1 LTQRRPLGYLPRTM
15 HGLYA
20 IVDAEALDQCGLDPV
35 AFAAAVLAVFPAAL
49 QLRAKNVSARETL
62 ALLRELAPMCH
73 RTGVPLVANDRPDMA
88 ILAGCD
94 LVHVGQDDMPIE
106 RIRRIAPGLGV
117 GISTHTLEQLDVA
130 LAARPAYVAF
140 GPVFPTA
147 TKKNPD
153 PVVGLAGLKMA
164 HARSRAAGIPLVA
177 IGGVN
182 HERAS
187 TLVSSAEAVAVIA
200 DLLPTRLQP
209 GASRSAA
216 EVAEVLQD
224 VTVRARALHQL
235 FAPPPIRVGA
245 AQ

>member
-1 LTQRRPLGYLPRTM
+1 M

-20 IVDAEALDQCGLDPV
+20 IVDAEALDQRGLDAV
-35 AFAAAVLAVFPAAL
+35 AFAAAVLPVFPAAL

-73 RTGVPLVANDRPDMA
+73 RAGVPLVANDRPDLA

-94 LVHVGQDDMPIE
+94 LVHVGQDDMPVE

-117 GISTHTLEQLDVA
+117 GISTHTLEQLDLA

-147 TKKNPD
+147 TKKNPE
-153 PVVGLAGLKMA
+153 PVVGLAGLKAA
-164 HARSRAAGIPLVA
+164 HARALAAGVPLVA

-182 HERAS
+182 YERAR
-187 TLVSSAEAVAVIA
+187 TLVSSAECVAVIA
-200 DLLPTRLQP
+200 DLLPPPLAP
-209 GASRSAA
+209 GATRAVA
-216 EVAEVLQD
+216 EVADVLRE
-224 VTVRARALHQL
+224 VTVRARALHDL
-235 FAPPPIRVGA
+235 FSRPPLRVGA